1 MLAYFAGIFYF
12 SSMLIAL
19 DYFFLI
25 FHSLLMFVNLFGW
38 IPKATRKLHLYT
50 LLLTLLSW
58 FVMGY
63 FYGWGYCLLTDW
75 HWDVLQALGE
85 RPLQSAYVEYLFE
98 RIFNLTVS
106 KEFSDIITIAGLI
119 FGISG
124 ALYVN
129 LILPKWIKK
138 K

>member
-1 MLAYFAGIFYF
+1 ML
-12 SSMLIAL
+12 
-19 DYFFLI
+19 
-25 FHSLLMFVNLFGW
+25 VNLFAW
-38 IPKATRKLHLYT
+38 IPQVTRKLHLIT
-50 LLLTLLSW
+50 LVVTLFSW
-58 FVMGY
+58 FIMGY

-85 RPLQSAYVEYLFE
+85 RPEQSAYVEYLFE
-98 RIFNLTVS
+98 RIFKLSVS
-106 KEFSDIITIAGLI
+106 KEFSDSITIAGLF

-129 LILPKWIKK
+129 LILPKWRKK